1 MREQIDYLRNLLL
14 PSPTPVVAR
23 TQHNLI
29 LYLSSRP
36 QNEYMQAVHYQGL
49 HLPYKPLESTLPDE
63 KLFIEIVFAENS
75 SRPNA

>member
-36 QNEYMQAVHYQGL
+36 QNEYMQAAHYQGL
-49 HLPYKPLESTLPDE
+49 HLPYKPLESTLSDE
-63 KLFIEIVFAENS
+63 KLFIEIDCAKKFVT
-75 SRPNA
+75 P